1 MAQGVDT
8 SNLEAAQKKYDELK
22 QPYDELVEQRDAIR
36 DEQQRLYEDAMVT
49 RRDFENARK
58 NAFRENTKVSDD
70 GGYLNHRLNMDWG
83 WLRSFSG
90 VGPFSLTRRLPF
102 P

>member
-49 RRDFENARK
+49 PQGL
-58 NAFRENTKVSDD
+58 REC
-70 GGYLNHRLNMDWG
+70 
-83 WLRSFSG
+83 
-90 VGPFSLTRRLPF
+90 P
-102 P
+102 